1 MIFLDSNAIISLLKG
16 EKEIGLIL
24 KKRTDSL
31 AITSLNFFEIKC
43 GLEYYRLKGYSSS
56 EERLLSKLNLF
67 KQFELTSQASL
78 YSAKIWA
85 ELKVSG
91 KMIKTIDLLIAGTIL
106 SNGYSSILSNNKH
119 FDQINGITRIS
130 Y

>member
-16 EKEIGLIL
+16 EKKIGLIL

-31 AITSLNFFEIKC
+31 AITSLNLFEIKC
-43 GLEYYRLKGYSSS
+43 GLEYYRFKGYTSS
-56 EERLLSKLNLF
+56 EEQLLSKLNLF

-78 YSAKIWA
+78 YSATIWA

-91 KMIKTIDLLIAGTIL
+91 KMIKTIDLLIAGIIL
-106 SNGYSSILSNNKH
+106 SNGYSSILSNDKH
-119 FDQINGITRIS
+119 FDQIIGITRIS

>member
-16 EKEIGLIL
+16 EKKIGLIL

-31 AITSLNFFEIKC
+31 AITSLNLFEIKC
-43 GLEYYRLKGYSSS
+43 GLEYYRFKGYTSS
-56 EERLLSKLNLF
+56 EEQLLSKLNLF

-78 YSAKIWA
+78 YSATIWA

-91 KMIKTIDLLIAGTIL
+91 KMIKTIDLLIAGIIL
-106 SNGYSSILSNNKH
+106 SNGYSSILSNDKH
-119 FDQINGITRIS
+119 FDQITGITRIS